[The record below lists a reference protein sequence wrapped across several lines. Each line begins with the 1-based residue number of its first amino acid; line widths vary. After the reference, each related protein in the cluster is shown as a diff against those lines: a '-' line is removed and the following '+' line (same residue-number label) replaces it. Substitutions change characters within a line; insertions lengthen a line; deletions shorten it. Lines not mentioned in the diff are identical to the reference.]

1 MQMKTIPG
9 FEMYC
14 ADESGMI
21 FSKSF
26 HQTGLMK
33 PLKPVRNRKGYE
45 RVSIYRKLKFVHR
58 LIAKT
63 FLPDYSEE
71 LQVNHR
77 NGIKNDNRLCNLEMA
92 TQSENMK
99 HRSAVLGFTQP
110 TTGKRCPDSVRGK
123 ISKANCGKRRSAE
136 AIANMSKAHGV
147 SDEKK
152 NAILR
157 FMREN
162 PSASQR
168 QIASC
173 FHVSQAFIWKIRQ
186 EKGAATRIEI
196 QEITKGIS
204 DER

>member
-1 MQMKTIPG
+1 MKMKDIPG
-9 FEMYC
+9 FEAYC
-14 ADESGMI
+14 ADDNGTI
-21 FSKSF
+21 FSKSY
-26 HQTGLMK
+26 HQTGMMK
-33 PLKPVRNRKGYE
+33 PLKKVRNRKGYE
-45 RVSIYRKLKFVHR
+45 RVYIYRKLRFVHR

-63 FLPDYSEE
+63 FLSGYSEE

-110 TTGKRCPDSVRGK
+110 TTGKRCPDSVREK
-123 ISKANCGKRRSAE
+123 ISKANCSKRRSAE
-136 AIANMSKAHGV
+136 AIANMSKAHGI

-152 NAILR
+152 YAILQ

-168 QIASC
+168 QIASR
-173 FHVSQAFIWKIRQ
+173 FHVSQAFIWKTRQ

-196 QEITKGIS
+196 QEVK
-204 DER
+204 